1 MLSVH
6 GRNGRYFEGKILEV
20 CTSSTGSISGIH
32 YRHREYSEYFE
43 PLSCGY
49 CHTSSISG
57 TGIRTAIPA
66 VYTRSTKCVRYSRVY
81 GQHLCKAHHHG
92 AATRAHLPSLRRV
105 VRLRPGAFRLPEQL
119 HDVNVQRREVLQDL
133 ANNERQRAVRVFSVW
148 PITGLLKFSAYG
160 QSGGFHDMNQDMN
173 VQLREV
179 FQDPAYHKTM
189 AGESFQCLVDQRIS
203 VL

>member
-57 TGIRTAIPA
+57 TGIRTAILA

-148 PITGLLKFSAYG
+148 PITGTS
-160 QSGGFHDMNQDMN
+160 
-173 VQLREV
+173 EV
-179 FQDPAYHKTM
+179 FSVWPIRGLPRYESGYERSATRGIPRSCLSQDN
-189 AGESFQCLVDQRIS
+189 GR
-203 VL
+203 